1 MASPCNSRKNW
12 HDNRKRVC
20 VSEPERGRERE
31 CVILRERVCVYV
43 SKRERECVCV
53 CSYERKS
60 ESERDCECVCKRESE
75 RGEIERVCAV
85 RTTKDQVSFKRVSV
99 SKCKATNV
107 RI

>member
-60 ESERDCECVCKRESE
+60 ESERDCECVCKRERE

-85 RTTKDQVSFKRVSV
+85 RTTKEQVSF
-99 SKCKATNV
+99 
-107 RI
+107 